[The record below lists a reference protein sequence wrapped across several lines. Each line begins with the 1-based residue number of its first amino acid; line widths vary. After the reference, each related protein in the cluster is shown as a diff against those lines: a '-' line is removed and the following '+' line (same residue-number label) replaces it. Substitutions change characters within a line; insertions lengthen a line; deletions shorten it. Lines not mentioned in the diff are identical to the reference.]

1 MRLIDADYA
10 EKMLRSLGNRAFR
23 RENGTIMDAIKMI
36 SNPSC
41 TPTVD
46 AAEVLRG
53 MWISVKDRLP
63 ETAETVNKNSEDE
76 FSLSD
81 PVLTFGKDGF
91 VIAMVERDENHE
103 IFVNLY
109 GDKIEYVT
117 HWMPLPE
124 LQEPPEDK
132 P

>member
-1 MRLIDADYA
+1 MRMIDADYA

-53 MWISVKDRLP
+53 MWISVNDRLTEP
-63 ETAETVNKNSEDE
+63 KEIFNKNSEDE

-81 PVLTFGKDGF
+81 PVLTFGKHGFAIATVERYETNEIFETFDGS
-91 VIAMVERDENHE
+91 VIAD
-103 IFVNLY
+103 I
-109 GDKIEYVT
+109 T
-117 HWMPLPE
+117 HWMPLPPP
-124 LQEPPEDK
+124 QEEGK
-132 P
+132 T

>member
-46 AAEVLRG
+46 AVEVVRC
-53 MWISVKDRLP
+53 KDCKHCC
-63 ETAETVNKNSEDE
+63 TVCGAKMESKEE
-76 FSLSD
+76 
-81 PVLTFGKDGF
+81 K
-91 VIAMVERDENHE
+91 
-103 IFVNLY
+103 
-109 GDKIEYVT
+109 
-117 HWMPLPE
+117 
-124 LQEPPEDK
+124 
-132 P
+132 